1 MLLPQWLRV
10 SCLVFIGL
18 TLVGTPPCGFGRVK
32 QLPLSELRERTGLAI
47 RRKVQVIQGPDL
59 NKGERKLVSN
69 IAIASEKRDWSAA
82 QSYFATYRGD
92 ATQIYGAAIHAAFRC
107 GQYQEGAKIYE
118 QCRSNCKLVGAPVF
132 TVALRIFGKLKANDR
147 VRQIWDDALKAHE
160 LDEILGSARIAAAA
174 DLGDVE
180 GAAAVLDQMNL
191 SSNVSINV
199 FHINSA
205 MRACWGWGNKE
216 YKAAKYFF
224 DLLEQFQLSPTI
236 VSFTS
241 LVGAYHTASLPEIL
255 SAYQKMKDLEIEPDP
270 VFAETYMFSVLQAD
284 RSRNLRRG
292 IEDRLHEKAI
302 KRLQAA
308 RDALID
314 FKKAGVQLQGS
325 CRAIDKQL
333 RRMGIWG
340 GTGRRRQT

>member
-1 MLLPQWLRV
+1 M
-10 SCLVFIGL
+10 
-18 TLVGTPPCGFGRVK
+18 GTPPCGFGRVK

-216 YKAAKYFF
+216 HKAAKYFF

-236 VSFTS
+236 VSFTPW
-241 LVGAYHTASLPEIL
+241 LEHTTLPVCPRYFQPI
-255 SAYQKMKDLEIEPDP
+255 
-270 VFAETYMFSVLQAD
+270 
-284 RSRNLRRG
+284 RR
-292 IEDRLHEKAI
+292 
-302 KRLQAA
+302 
-308 RDALID
+308 
-314 FKKAGVQLQGS
+314 
-325 CRAIDKQL
+325 
-333 RRMGIWG
+333 
-340 GTGRRRQT
+340 